1 MLRTESDRGRQV
13 KGLREIVLIHDLKKQ
28 GLSISAIAR
37 KVGSDRKTVRR
48 YLDRGLEAPV
58 YGPRQP
64 RARVIEPYERYL
76 QERVQAFPD
85 LSGARLLREIR
96 ELGYDGGY
104 TAVTDFLREVRPARP
119 AQFERRFE
127 TPPGKQAQVD
137 FAEFTVEFTDEPG
150 VVRKVWLF
158 SIVLG
163 HSRWLWGRFVASQ
176 NLQSVLRCHTAA
188 FAVMG
193 GVPEEILYDRMK
205 TAVISEDEAG
215 IVTYNASLVALLNHY
230 GAVPR
235 ACQPYR
241 AKTKGKVERPFRY
254 IRQDFFLA
262 RTFRN
267 MDDLNAQFD
276 VWRAEVANPRV
287 HATTRRVVDEAF
299 AEERPSLKP
308 LPAMPYSAV
317 LTVERR
323 VSKEGMVSVGGN
335 FYSVPDTTRRRT
347 LEVQHHVTE
356 LRIFEDGQLVARH
369 PVLEGK
375 ARRRVDPAHR
385 KAPPKR
391 PTPPPSPPGLRRPLD
406 FYDAVGRRLATEGAR
421 S

>member
-1 MLRTESDRGRQV
+1 M
-13 KGLREIVLIHDLKKQ
+13 IHDLKKQ
-28 GLSISAIAR
+28 GLSVTAIAR
-37 KVGSDRKTVRR
+37 KVGCDRKTVRK
-48 YLDRGLEAPV
+48 YLERGLEAPV

-64 RARVIEPYERYL
+64 RERIVEPYERYL
-76 QERVQAFPD
+76 RERVLAFPD

-96 ELGYDGGY
+96 EMGYEGGY
-104 TAVTDFLREVRPARP
+104 TAVTDFLRDVRPPRQV
-119 AQFERRFE
+119 QFERRFE
-127 TPPGKQAQVD
+127 TPPGKQAQAD

-150 VVRKVWLF
+150 VTRKVWLF

-176 NLQSVLRCHTAA
+176 NLQSVLRCHIAA
-188 FAVMG
+188 FDAMDG
-193 GVPEEILYDRMK
+193 APEEVLYDRMK
-205 TAVISEDEAG
+205 TAVIGEDEAG
-215 IVTYNASLVALLNHY
+215 VITYNPALVALLSHY
-230 GAVPR
+230 GAGPR
-235 ACQPYR
+235 ACRPYR
-241 AKTKGKVERPFRY
+241 AKTKGKIERPFRY

-276 VWRAEVANPRV
+276 AWRAEVANPRV

-299 AEERPSLKP
+299 AEELPNLKP
-308 LPAMPYSAV
+308 LPAIPYNAV

-323 VSKEGMVSVGGN
+323 VSKDGMISVGGN

-347 LEVQHHVTE
+347 LEVHHHAAE
-356 LRIFEDGQLVARH
+356 LQIFEDGQLIARH

-375 ARRRVDPAHR
+375 SRRRVDPAHR
-385 KAPPKR
+385 KAPPPR
-391 PTPPPSPPGLRRPLD
+391 PALPAQPQGLRRPLD
-406 FYDAVGRRLATEGAR
+406 FYDAVGRRLAAAGAR